1 MKKNFKYSF
10 VLLAMMAGSASAQDI
25 YKVEELSGNDLNG
38 TARFIGMGGAMG
50 SLGADLSV
58 MSTNPAGIGLYRRS
72 DFALTGGVGI
82 QPNGEDFYESTE

>member
-1 MKKNFKYSF
+1 MAAAKNNIGKHNKPRSDMKKNFKYSF

-50 SLGADLSV
+50 SLGADLS
-58 MSTNPAGIGLYRRS
+58 A
-72 DFALTGGVGI
+72 
-82 QPNGEDFYESTE
+82 